1 MAKKIALS
9 TLNASTIDILNV
21 IRQNASLQYQ
31 NQVPVVET
39 RNDIPKVGE
48 KIYGTP
54 ALANEFINSLVNRI
68 ALVRIKSATFNNPYR
83 DLKKGY
89 LEFGETIEE
98 VFVNIAR
105 VQEFNVE
112 KVDEREFKR
121 TIADVRAAFHVINWR
136 VQYPITIQDEDLRMA
151 FLSLDGV
158 QDMIARIVDSVYTAA
173 EYDEFLL
180 FKYLMIKAISHGKM
194 HPVAIDS
201 SADFDENAV
210 AFRGTS
216 NLIQFMGNQ
225 YNEAGVTTS
234 TPRDNQY
241 IFMDAMF
248 NARYD
253 VKTLAAAFNMDKADY
268 MGRLKLI
275 DDWASFDNERF
286 EVIRANSDMLEEVT
300 AEELALMENV
310 VAVLIDEEWFQVYD
324 NNNKMT
330 EKYAASGMYWNYFY
344 NVWKTISNSPFS
356 NAIVFVDSNAN
367 LTIPANVTVTIQSK
381 DTDEDG
387 NIAISIEAA
396 DGVALSDS
404 NITFVQTESAITS
417 GIGVLPYGGLM
428 IPGTSAAASFTL
440 DFVLAG
446 ETYTSEA
453 AAWGSKNVGDTVTFT
468 KAGTKKASVKSSTK

>member
-1 MAKKIALS
+1 MAKKIAVS

-31 NQVPVVET
+31 NQVPEVET
-39 RNDIPKVGE
+39 KNDIPKVGE

-54 ALANEFINSLVNRI
+54 ALANEFINALVNRI

-98 VFVNIAR
+98 VFVGIAKVR
-105 VQEFNVE
+105 TFDVE

-121 TIADVRAAFHVINWR
+121 TLADVRAAFHVINYR
-136 VQYPITIQDEDLRMA
+136 VQYPITIQDEDLRKA
-151 FLSLDGV
+151 FLSIDGV

-180 FKYLMIKAISHGKM
+180 FKYMMIKAISHGKM

-201 SADFDENAV
+201 SANFNENAI
-210 AFRGTS
+210 AFRGAS
-216 NLIQFMGNQ
+216 NMITFMNVS
-225 YNEAGVTTS
+225 YNEARVKTA
-234 TPRDNQY
+234 TPKENQY
-241 IFMDAMF
+241 IFMDSMF
-248 NARYD
+248 NARFD
-253 VKTLAAAFNMDKADY
+253 VTTLAAAFNMDKADF

-275 DDWASFDNERF
+275 DNWTSFDNERF
-286 EVIRANSDMLEEVT
+286 EEIRAESDMLEEVT
-300 AEELALMENV
+300 AEELALMQNV

-344 NVWKTISNSPFS
+344 NVWKTVSDSPFS
-356 NAIVFVDSNAN
+356 NAIVFVDSAA
-367 LTIPANVTVTIQSK
+367 TITTPATVTVNVLSK
-381 DTDEDG
+381 DVDEDG
-387 NIAISIEAA
+387 NIAMSIAAA

-404 NITFVQTESAITS
+404 NIIFTQTESMVEA
-417 GIGVLPYGGLM
+417 GIGVLPYGALM
-428 IPGTSAAASFTL
+428 IPSSAASTSVVL
-440 DFVLAG
+440 SFVLGAD
-446 ETYTSEA
+446 TYTATSQ
-453 AAWGSKNVGDTVTFT
+453 AWGTKNVGGTATFT
-468 KAGTKKASVKSSTK
+468 KVVAANDNN

>member
-1 MAKKIALS
+1 MARKIAVS

-39 RNDIPKVGE
+39 KNDIPKVGE

-54 ALANEFINSLVNRI
+54 ALANEFINALVNRI

-105 VQEFNVE
+105 VRTFDVE

-121 TIADVRAAFHVINWR
+121 TLADVRAAFHVINYR
-136 VQYPITIQDEDLRMA
+136 VQYPITIQDEDLKQA
-151 FLSLDGV
+151 FLSIDGV
-158 QDMIARIVDSVYTAA
+158 QDMITKIVDSVYTAA

-180 FKYLMIKAISHGKM
+180 FKYMMIKAISHGKM

-201 SADFDENAV
+201 SADFDENAI

-216 NLIQFMGNQ
+216 NMMTFMKNQ
-225 YNEAGVTTS
+225 YNEAGVLTT
-234 TPRDNQY
+234 TPKENQY
-241 IFMDAMF
+241 IFMGAEF
-248 NARYD
+248 NARFD
-253 VKTLAAAFNMDKADY
+253 VKTLASAFNMDKADF

-275 DDWASFDNERF
+275 DDWTTFDNARF
-286 EVIRANSDMLEEVT
+286 EEIRAESDMLEEVT
-300 AEELALMENV
+300 AEELALMADV
-310 VAVLIDEEWFQVYD
+310 VAVLIDEEWFQIYD

-344 NVWKTISNSPFS
+344 NVWKTVSDSPFS
-356 NAIVFVDSNAN
+356 NAIVFVDSAASITTPG
-367 LTIPANVTVTIQSK
+367 TITVSVLSK
-381 DTDEDG
+381 DVDADG
-387 NIAISIEAA
+387 NIAMSIAAA
-396 DGVALSDS
+396 DGVALSNS
-404 NITFVQTESAITS
+404 NLLFTQTETAVEA
-417 GIGVLPYGGLM
+417 GVGVLPYGALI
-428 IPGTSAAASFTL
+428 IPASAASTSIVMSFNL
-440 DFVLAG
+440 DG
-446 ETYTSEA
+446 DTYNATSQ
-453 AAWGSKNVGDTVTFT
+453 AWGTKNVGGTATFT
-468 KAGTKKASVKSSTK
+468 KVSANSEGTNS